1 MPFLRQAHITP
12 ILNLDYDSR
21 GVANLERLQENQIR
35 KMSALRERVRKLE
48 FVPIEPAGSYIP
60 MTFKSFDGGRFNL
73 RLEPFEFEVVKVADS
88 NGNVRMNFAA
98 PVGDLED
105 EDTGEILADLD
116 ADPIM
121 RGFLDMLGARSLRDT
136 SRFLTAKGTLMEIAE
151 FACIFDAVERAPKDS
166 KSIIL
171 KDGLL
176 RTRKIRDELIPRM
189 IDCLRRNRGHVRVV
203 GVAKTSKIA
212 FLLHAALACERIFPP
227 DQAGY
232 IRIPLDVENM
242 AYKWSPT
249 ARLRPGVPTR
259 LAYALGDLYIAK
271 LSRSKNLFV
280 TVELPQG
287 TDGRCVYSESEVTE
301 IMSYL
306 AKDAMYAYPVMGYPQ
321 TIMRAHESAA
331 GLGISASMLYDNIIK
346 GLVERSDPLLAEYI
360 RDSAI
365 LDEAVSKGSLGGG
378 A

>member
-1 MPFLRQAHITP
+1 MT
-12 ILNLDYDSR
+12 LDYDSHD
-21 GVANLERLQENQIR
+21 VVNLERLQENQIR
-35 KMSALRERVRKLE
+35 KMNTLREKVRRLK

-73 RLEPFEFEVVKVADS
+73 RFEPFEFEVVKVADS

-105 EDTGEILADLD
+105 GDIGEILSDLD
-116 ADPIM
+116 ANPIM
-121 RGFLDMLGARSLRDT
+121 RRFLDVLGASSLRDV

-151 FACIFDAVERAPKDS
+151 FACIFDAVGKAPRDS

-176 RTRKIRDELIPRM
+176 RTRKIRDDLIPRM
-189 IDCLRRNRGHVRVV
+189 IDCIRRNKDHVRVV
-203 GVAKTSKIA
+203 GVAKTSKIV
-212 FLLHAALACERIFPP
+212 FLLHAALICERVFPP
-227 DQAGY
+227 DHAGY
-232 IRIPLDVENM
+232 IKIPLDVENM
-242 AYKWSPT
+242 AYKWSPST
-249 ARLRPGVPTR
+249 RLRPGVPTR

-280 TVELPQG
+280 TVELPNDAG
-287 TDGRCVYSESEVTE
+287 GRCIYSESEVTE

-306 AKDAMYAYPVMGYPQ
+306 AKDAMYSYPVMGYPQ

-331 GLGISASMLYDNIIK
+331 GLGMSASILYDNVIK
-346 GLVERSDPLLAEYI
+346 GLVGRSDPLLAEYI